1 MRNELMLTFSLLSA
15 IPLLP
20 STINVRTA
28 NIIMSSIPGVRAA
41 CNGVV
46 DTGCSRF
53 DGTLFYCEC
62 GLQNDRWTPHV
73 RIEAQPRIYISSHAY
88 LLHEFGHVFDFQYAM
103 RLHAADIESHTF
115 ATRRECDTFSE
126 ETHNGFDNVLLDF
139 RRTSMLRRDHQPG
152 EPPHKSGAPRAGLRG
167 SLPNGK

>member
-1 MRNELMLTFSLLSA
+1 MRHLVLACSLVAL
-15 IPLLP
+15 PLLP
-20 STINVRTA
+20 STINIRTA
-28 NIIMSSIPGVRAA
+28 NVFMSSVPGVRAA

-62 GLQNDRWTPHV
+62 SLQNERWTPHV
-73 RIEAQPRIYISSHAY
+73 RVEAQPRVYISSHVY
-88 LLHEFGHVFDFQYAM
+88 LAHELGHVFDFQHAM

-126 ETHNGFDNVLLDF
+126 ERHNGFDDVLLDF
-139 RRTSMLRRDHQPG
+139 RRTSMLRRDHQLS
-152 EPPHKSGAPRAGLRG
+152 EPLHKSGAKRAGLGG
-167 SLPNGK
+167 SLTNGN